1 MCIWITTLVNSFT
14 RFAAS
19 MLGGVW
25 VGSRIVQR
33 ISVEK
38 FRLTVYLFLAAAGVI
53 TLIQSLI

>member
-19 MLGGVW
+19 VLGGVW

-33 ISVEK
+33 IFGEK
-38 FRLTVYLFLAAAGVI
+38 FRLAVYLFLAAAGAV
-53 TLIQSLI
+53 TMIQSPF